1 MTQQLRLLTDSSNWR
16 GNTTQIPNQPST
28 LLFPVLFPSAA
39 RRCQPSPP
47 PCQKT
52 SALLIHPTLAK
63 TSPKHSVSILCVL
76 PLNPPSHAQSRSS
89 LPILIWILSFE
100 SSDQNALRDWS
111 HGMALTVANY
121 TFGTKEAQP
130 EEDPSV
136 LSRLN
141 RLQEHYEKY
150 GMRRSCEAILIVC
163 PSAALLTLYHSTTLP
178 LYWP

>member
-1 MTQQLRLLTDSSNWR
+1 MSTFPIPVSKDICPPDPPYFGENQPQTLRLYPL
-16 GNTTQIPNQPST
+16 
-28 LLFPVLFPSAA
+28 
-39 RRCQPSPP
+39 C
-47 PCQKT
+47 
-52 SALLIHPTLAK
+52 
-63 TSPKHSVSILCVL
+63 TSPEFPFPRTIAILVTNSL
-76 PLNPPSHAQSRSS
+76 NLDPLVRVR
-89 LPILIWILSFE
+89 
-100 SSDQNALRDWS
+100 DQNALRDWS

-163 PSAALLTLYHSTTLP
+163 PSPSLLTLYHSIDPFSLSTLYLLH
-178 LYWP
+178 LYSCSSSR